1 MDEFCMCLSNKPNL
15 KILGLEFNHLAEIG
29 PKLISVL
36 NQLPALEKAFF
47 SHNSL
52 QVDTATALAG
62 IMPKFINLKDI

>member
-1 MDEFCMCLSNKPNL
+1 MTELYLYNNNIEDIFMDEFCMCLSNKPNL

-52 QVDTATALAG
+52 
-62 IMPKFINLKDI
+62 